1 VTQIDL
7 SLEPKTKTPPDDDH
21 PIIGYCAIG
30 FGMAGIFMHSLVFV
44 PLALVCS
51 LAALVVGQIAW
62 GIGGLLLVVVGV
74 LTSPVILALLGLSAL
89 AVWLGLAV

>member
-1 VTQIDL
+1 MSRIDL
-7 SLEPKTKTPPDDDH
+7 SLDPHTKTPPEDDH

-51 LAALVVGQIAW
+51 LAALVAGHITW
-62 GIGGLLLVVVGV
+62 GIGGLLLAGVGV
-74 LTSPVILALLGLSAL
+74 LTSPVILALLGLGAL
-89 AVWLGLAV
+89 AVWLGLAA